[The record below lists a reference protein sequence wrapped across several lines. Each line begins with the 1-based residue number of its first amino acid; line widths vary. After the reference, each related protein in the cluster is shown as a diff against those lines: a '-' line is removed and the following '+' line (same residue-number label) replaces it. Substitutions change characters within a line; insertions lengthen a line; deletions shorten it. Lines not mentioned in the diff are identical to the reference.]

1 MSELQKILKELIGLT
16 ESDWEVFRNKLKR
29 KEFKAKTPL
38 VSEGNISKNIYFIE
52 SGLLRTYHL
61 LDGNEINTYFAC
73 DNQIISTFSSFIR
86 QTASVEI
93 LETIEDSIVQEL
105 SFQNLTQLYKE
116 SVKFEKLG
124 RIWLNKIIYVCWIGH
139 I

>member
-61 LDGNEINTYFAC
+61 LDGNEINTTLAY
-73 DNQIISTFSSFIR
+73 DDQTISTFSSFIR
-86 QTASVEI
+86 QTAAVE
-93 LETIEDSIVQEL
+93 LLDTIVSSIVQH
-105 SFQNLTQLYKE
+105 LTLQGRAHVDKE
-116 SVKFEKLG
+116 S
-124 RIWLNKIIYVCWIGH
+124 
-139 I
+139 